1 MKRIEFNN
9 KHKKQIN
16 DFDVRQTYY
25 KRLISP
31 YIKKGERK
39 VFLSQYLNADGNEL
53 SFKFWSPK
61 SSSRFA
67 FELYSWM
74 ASSKKV
80 DDIEVEKK
88 LTQIVGSRRK
98 TNIDIFIEIGNRVV
112 FVESKLTES
121 VSQDL
126 NALSDSYYLPL
137 GESKNSKTT
146 LEHRYH
152 GQTDIA
158 NAIHEFVC
166 GFIKPALEAKKYP
179 SCWMDYKQEITHLV
193 GILLDVTLNKNNYYK
208 DKDIEFYNIYYDF
221 EDEEYDFIDEFFK
234 KANNM
239 VNDLLV
245 KKGLCKSFTY
255 KRMTAQE
262 MVKSGKII
270 RFDQNTKSYASNK
283 TIGETLFEQ
292 FDFKIE

>member
-1 MKRIEFNN
+1 MIREEFLKN
-9 KHKKQIN
+9 HKKN
-16 DFDVRQTYY
+16 LDDFDIKQYH
-25 KRLISP
+25 KRLNTP
-31 YIKKGERK
+31 YIKNGQQKD
-39 VFLSQYLNADGNEL
+39 FLTQYNNGDGNEL
-53 SFKFWSPK
+53 SSHFWSAK

-88 LTQIVGSRRK
+88 LTGIAGSK
-98 TNIDIFIEIGNRVV
+98 KKPNMDVFIEIGNRVI
-112 FVESKLTES
+112 FIESKLTEA

-126 NALSDSYYLPL
+126 KKLSDSYYLPL

-152 GQTDIA
+152 DQTDIA
-158 NAIHEFVC
+158 YAIHEFICDFVM
-166 GFIKPALEAKKYP
+166 PALKAGNYP
-179 SCWMDYKQEITHLV
+179 SCWMDYKQEITHLI

-221 EDEEYDFIDEFFK
+221 EDEEYDFINEFFK